1 MVKVYSCDHAYTQ
14 DPAFDLASFLRCP
27 GATFQ
32 GINTL
37 ALLLRMELYVDES
50 RWKSL
55 DRSTQ
60 ISINQ
65 LIISCEDQIVPLLKA
80 WN

>member
-1 MVKVYSCDHAYTQ
+1 MSQQ
-14 DPAFDLASFLRCP
+14 DPAFDLGDFLRCP
-27 GATFQ
+27 GAVFQ

-65 LIISCEDQIVPLLKA
+65 LIISCEDQIVPMLKA

>member
-1 MVKVYSCDHAYTQ
+1 MSQQ
-14 DPAFDLASFLRCP
+14 DPAFDLADFLRCP
-27 GATFQ
+27 GAVFQ

-55 DRSTQ
+55 DRST
-60 ISINQ
+60 
-65 LIISCEDQIVPLLKA
+65 
-80 WN
+80 

>member
-1 MVKVYSCDHAYTQ
+1 MSQQ
-14 DPAFDLASFLRCP
+14 DPAFDLADFLRCP
-27 GATFQ
+27 GAVFQ

-65 LIISCEDQIVPLLKA
+65 LIISCEDQIVPTLKA